1 MTQGRYHQTKT
12 NYFMSVLDLYQRGI
26 IVYLFNKGLV
36 SGSTLAYVEYYTR
49 YLEERGHGKKYRES
63 VRCLSKEF
71 RVSETT
77 IKKAIKVVKEA

>member
-1 MTQGRYHQTKT
+1 
-12 NYFMSVLDLYQRGI
+12 MSVMDLYQRGI

-49 YLEERGHGKKYRES
+49 YLEERKDGKKYRES
-63 VRCLSKEF
+63 VRTLSKEF

-77 IKKAIKVVKEA
+77 IKKAIKVVKESE

>member
-1 MTQGRYHQTKT
+1 
-12 NYFMSVLDLYQRGI
+12 MSVLDLYQRGI
-26 IVYLFNKGLV
+26 IGYLFNNGLV

-49 YLEERGHGKKYRES
+49 YLEERGLGKKYRES
-63 VRCLSKEF
+63 VRTLSKEF

>member
-1 MTQGRYHQTKT
+1 
-12 NYFMSVLDLYQRGI
+12 
-26 IVYLFNKGLV
+26 V

-49 YLEERGHGKKYRES
+49 YLEERELGKKYRES

-77 IKKAIKVVKEA
+77 IKKAIKVVKDA